1 MKKKNVVVET
11 YYDNGQPE
19 IKANYKDGNLNISD
33 VSGSV
38 SKEDEFLIN
47 GSGLFFFRSR
57 LDDRKKLE
65 IAKWYKNLSDEHRE
79 FVDII
84 RSEAIDETDFF
95 SSGD

>member
-1 MKKKNVVVET
+1 MEVKRIADEAKNGVVET
-11 YYDNGQPE
+11 
-19 IKANYKDGNLNISD
+19 NYKDENLNISD
-33 VSGSV
+33 VSGSI

-47 GSGLFFFRSR
+47 SCGFFFFRSR

-65 IAKWYKNLSDEHRE
+65 IAKWYKNLSDEHKE

-84 RSEAIDETDFF
+84 RSEAIEETDYF

>member
-1 MKKKNVVVET
+1 MK
-11 YYDNGQPE
+11 DNKHIQSFNE
-19 IKANYKDGNLNISD
+19 HQENLNISD

-47 GSGLFFFRSR
+47 GSGLFFFKSR
-57 LDDRKKLE
+57 LDNKKKLE
-65 IAKWYKNLSDEHRE
+65 IVNWYKNLSDEHRE

-95 SSGD
+95 SQGD

>member
-1 MKKKNVVVET
+1 MKYLKTQKQLNEET
-11 YYDNGQPE
+11 E
-19 IKANYKDGNLNISD
+19 NLNISD

-38 SKEDEFLIN
+38 SKEDKFLIN
-47 GSGLFFFRSR
+47 GSGLFFFKSR
-57 LDDRKKLE
+57 LDDKKKLE

-95 SSGD
+95 SQGD

>member
-1 MKKKNVVVET
+1 MKDLKH
-11 YYDNGQPE
+11 
-19 IKANYKDGNLNISD
+19 IKRFNESDENLNISD

-47 GSGLFFFRSR
+47 GSGLFFFKSR

-65 IAKWYKNLSDEHRE
+65 TVKWYKNLSDEHRE

>member
-1 MKKKNVVVET
+1 MKGKRHIQSFNEH
-11 YYDNGQPE
+11 QE
-19 IKANYKDGNLNISD
+19 NLNISD

-47 GSGLFFFRSR
+47 GSGLFFFKSR
-57 LDDRKKLE
+57 LDNKKKLE
-65 IAKWYKNLSDEHRE
+65 IVNWYKNLSDEHRE

-95 SSGD
+95 SQGD